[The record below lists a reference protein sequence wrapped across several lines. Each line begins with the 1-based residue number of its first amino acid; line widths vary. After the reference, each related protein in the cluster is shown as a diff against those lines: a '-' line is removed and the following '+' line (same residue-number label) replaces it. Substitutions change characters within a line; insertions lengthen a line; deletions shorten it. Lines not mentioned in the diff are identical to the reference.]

1 MKEMTEKKRK
11 IISFAGTAL
20 SLILL
25 IVSLQFY
32 HREYLPWTNVGLVYT
47 LAALSCIAFCALT
60 VFTLLIKEKS
70 IPKIIIKTFISTL
83 VYVLVLFVLTLILNN
98 VLGLNGHLD
107 SILYDRIPSNQF
119 AITITYVVIGLMTS
133 ILLSIFLKHAFR
145 IKIIPLIQAILII
158 LPGIYGLVELDD
170 IIPSLEGLYPA
181 YRFFASQGGTETADK
196 NIFYDFAFSTEKL
209 QPYDNLGTDT
219 GMSISLAKNERE
231 AFQLAVY
238 SDKNDKKISV
248 TCSDFSNEKGESIPV
263 RIFNERFVEVPMYG
277 TNKFT
282 DMYPDGLL
290 PLSKETRIELIKD
303 ELSIF
308 YIETVST
315 KETSAG
321 EYTATLKLYDQ
332 NDNEILSKEIKAEI
346 WDFVLDEEYFSESA
360 MGLFSGAFWELM
372 GYEPAGYG
380 GNGGL
385 REPLDDE
392 RQKVYEQ
399 YYNFLLEHHIS
410 AYVLPYDILDERA
423 DAYMSAPAVKSFQIP
438 YTEDEELLKQYYE
451 KVTSNE
457 EWVRKAYF
465 YPIDE
470 PKDEEAY
477 NRYTEMTDYLA
488 RLFPGYNM
496 VTPFFVTDVE
506 IGGTTYSSAE
516 LQSEKSSILCPIS
529 NIFDE
534 EDFNRKLY
542 STLEENENSKLWWY
556 VCCGPTG
563 EYNNFFIHLDAIRH
577 RILFWQQYERDV
589 DGFLYW
595 NSIYCDKGNPWE
607 TSKTWDKYESAG
619 DGCLIYPGKFMDI
632 DEPVATLRLK
642 NVADGMEDYAY
653 LRLCEKIK
661 GSEWV
666 DQKILEIT
674 DSLTSYTTDDTLLQN
689 VRKELAKAI
698 CEAQ

>member
-11 IISFAGTAL
+11 IISFAGTAM

-25 IVSLQFY
+25 IVSLLFY
-32 HREYLPWTNVGLVYT
+32 HREYLPWTNVGLVFT
-47 LAALSCIAFCALT
+47 LAALSCLAFCALT
-60 VFTLLIKEKS
+60 AFSLMINEKS
-70 IPKIIIKTFISTL
+70 ISKIIIKTFISTL

-107 SILYDRIPSNQF
+107 GILQDVMPSNQF

-133 ILLSIFLKHAFR
+133 IVLSIFLKQAVK
-145 IKIIPLIQAILII
+145 IKIIPLFQAILII
-158 LPGIYGLVELDD
+158 LPGIYGIIELEK
-170 IIPSLEGLYPA
+170 IFPTLEGLYPA
-181 YRFFASQGGTETADK
+181 YRVFASQGGTETADK
-196 NIFYDFAFSTEKL
+196 NIFYDFAYSTEKI
-209 QPYDNLGTDT
+209 QPYDDLGKDT
-219 GMSISLAKNERE
+219 EISISLAKNERE

-238 SDKNDKKISV
+238 SDKDNKKISV
-248 TCSDFSNEKGESIPV
+248 TCSDFFNEKGESIPV

-277 TNKFT
+277 TNIFT
-282 DMYPDGLL
+282 DMYPDGLV
-290 PLSKETRIELIKD
+290 PLTKENSIELTKD
-303 ELSIF
+303 KLTIF
-308 YIETVST
+308 YIETVSK

-321 EYTATLKLYDQ
+321 EYTATLKLYDG
-332 NDNEILSKEIKAEI
+332 NDNEILSKDIKAEI
-346 WDFVLDEEYFSESA
+346 WDFVLEEEYFSESA

-385 REPLDDE
+385 RDPLNDE
-392 RQKVYEQ
+392 REKVYEQ

-410 AYVLPYDILDERA
+410 PYVLPYDILDERA
-423 DAYMSAPAVKSFQIP
+423 DAYMSNPAVKTFQIP
-438 YTEDEELLKQYYE
+438 YTEDEEIIKKYYE
-451 KVTSNE
+451 KISSND
-457 EWVRKAYF
+457 EWARKAFF

-470 PKDEEAY
+470 PQNEEQY
-477 NRYTEMTDYLA
+477 NRYTEMAAYLSK
-488 RLFPGYNM
+488 LYPGYNM

-506 IGGTTYSSAE
+506 IGGNTYSSAD
-516 LQSEKSSILCPIS
+516 LQSDKSSILCPIS

-534 EDFNRKLY
+534 EDFNKKLY
-542 STLEENENSKLWWY
+542 STLDKNENSRLWWY

-563 EYNNFFIHLDAIRH
+563 EYNNLFTHQDAIRH
-577 RILFWQQYERDV
+577 RILFWQQYQRDV
-589 DGFLYW
+589 EGFLYW
-595 NSIYCDKGNPWE
+595 NSIYCEKGNPWE

-619 DGCLIYPGKFMDI
+619 DGCLIYPGKYMGI

-653 LRLCEKIK
+653 LRLCEEIK
-661 GSEWV
+661 GREWV

-674 DSLTSYTTDDTLLQN
+674 DSLTSYTSDDILLQN

-698 CEAQ
+698 CETK